1 MANITPLDK
10 GSVHRICSGQV
21 VLSLGIGVKELVE
34 NALDAGAKRVEVGF
48 YESGWDKI
56 TVSDDGHGVEPQNYT
71 GLALKHHTSKIRNF
85 SDVAEVDTF
94 GFRGEALSS
103 LCALSKLTVITRT
116 PDSKIG
122 VELSYDNSGK
132 LVSTKNISRDKGT
145 TVILEDL
152 FYSLPVRRAEF
163 KKHVKREF
171 TKMLNVLTSYALI
184 STGLSLYCWN
194 MVKGKRT
201 TVLQTHGRSEI
212 KETLKDVFGSKSIK
226 SLEEVNGEEGM
237 IKING
242 YISSV
247 KHGEGRNASDRQF
260 LYLNHRPADLN
271 KIRRRINETYKSY
284 NRHQYPFLFLN
295 IVTNKQKVDIN
306 VTPDKRQI
314 FLENEN
320 SLIDF
325 ILQTLNQL
333 FEDIP
338 SIFDVT
344 PLNQTLFKINEE
356 EFPQNEGLKR
366 FLTNSDSDEPTKK
379 QKIMNSFFSES
390 VASNQEDVCLEVL
403 HEKDQFEDKRS
414 RLFNGIYDNEEEKS
428 VKIVHQ
434 NDLSEDRRTRPF
446 NEISDNEDEFFIKSN
461 HKDQSSNS
469 RVLSFFK
476 KHNLDETEEEDFI
489 QNVEGRSSNGRI
501 EMSPGI
507 TKNYYSP
514 NASFT
519 SKKNFTTPL
528 VENTSFIVE
537 DISAISSNSKTHENA
552 SRNSR
557 CDIII
562 DDSSYDPSLRR
573 VVKVNFDIAKVKSLR
588 KLSSDSAR
596 LSYRKFF
603 AKICPEDNNSA
614 EEELKKCIKKESFKS
629 MKILGQFNLG
639 FIICLLDFDIFIVDQ
654 HATDEKYNFETL
666 QNTCRLE
673 PQNMVIPQVLELTYA
688 NENILSENIDIFNE
702 NGFEFDFNEEAN
714 VGSHY
719 KLKRVPMYRNW
730 NFGKSDVEELI
741 FMLTDFDRSCAKKL
755 RPSKVRAMFAS
766 RSCRSSVMIGT
777 ALSYRDMRRLIDHM
791 SEMEHPWNCP
801 HGRPTMRHLVN
812 LNMIR

>member
-132 LVSTKNISRDKGT
+132 LVSTKNISHE
-145 TVILEDL
+145 LNL
-152 FYSLPVRRAEF
+152 

-271 KIRRRINETYKSY
+271 KIRRR
-284 NRHQYPFLFLN
+284 
-295 IVTNKQKVDIN
+295 
-306 VTPDKRQI
+306 
-314 FLENEN
+314 
-320 SLIDF
+320 
-325 ILQTLNQL
+325 
-333 FEDIP
+333 
-338 SIFDVT
+338 
-344 PLNQTLFKINEE
+344 
-356 EFPQNEGLKR
+356 LKR

-489 QNVEGRSSNGRI
+489 QNVE
-501 EMSPGI
+501 
-507 TKNYYSP
+507 
-514 NASFT
+514 
-519 SKKNFTTPL
+519 
-528 VENTSFIVE
+528 
-537 DISAISSNSKTHENA
+537 
-552 SRNSR
+552 
-557 CDIII
+557 
-562 DDSSYDPSLRR
+562 
-573 VVKVNFDIAKVKSLR
+573 
-588 KLSSDSAR
+588 
-596 LSYRKFF
+596 
-603 AKICPEDNNSA
+603 
-614 EEELKKCIKKESFKS
+614 
-629 MKILGQFNLG
+629 
-639 FIICLLDFDIFIVDQ
+639 
-654 HATDEKYNFETL
+654 DEKYNFETL

-812 LNMIR
+812 LNMIRNLLFNQ